1 MLKPRKISGQ
11 CNIIGST
18 LVDKFKIEVNSKVSG
33 DRDVFGFEA
42 KEGVEGEI
50 LKSKYNLSC

>member
-1 MLKPRKISGQ
+1 
-11 CNIIGST
+11 
-18 LVDKFKIEVNSKVSG
+18 VSG